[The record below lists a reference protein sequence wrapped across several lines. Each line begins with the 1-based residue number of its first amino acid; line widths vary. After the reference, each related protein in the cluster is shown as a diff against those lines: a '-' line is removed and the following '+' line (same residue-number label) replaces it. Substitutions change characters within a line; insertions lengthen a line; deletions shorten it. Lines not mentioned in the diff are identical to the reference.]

1 MRVLVVTSTFPQWQ
15 GDPRGRFL
23 LRHWEAR
30 AAAGDHVRVL
40 APRTAWVRGAL
51 ASACEVVRFAY
62 APAGMSSLTGR
73 FGILEN
79 IRDRPWR
86 ALLVPPFV
94 AALQRALVREIER
107 FSPDRIAAHMLA
119 PCGLVAVPVARAA
132 GLPCEV
138 YGHGTDVDVLL
149 ALPGP
154 LRRAA
159 FAALAG
165 AESVALPS
173 REKLARVA
181 AALGPAAPRT
191 LRVEAMTG
199 SVAVEPCSLEHVA
212 EDMAV
217 GTDVLFLGRLIRQK
231 GVDDLLTAA
240 SLMPARP
247 RLQIAGDGPERRR
260 LQGMAASLGVDAR
273 FHGFVEGPRKAALY
287 RRSALLCV
295 PSREIGGLSEGAPLV
310 IAEAKAYGLPV
321 VATAVGGIPELM
333 RDLYPQADLVQPG
346 APIALARALGRAL
359 ASARG

>member
-1 MRVLVVTSTFPQWQ
+1 VRLLVVTSTFPQWA

-30 AAAGDHVRVL
+30 AARGDAVRVL
-40 APRTAWVRGAL
+40 APRTAWVRGEL
-51 ASACEVVRFAY
+51 PPPCEVVRFAY
-62 APAGMSSLTGR
+62 APAGLSSLTGQ

-107 FSPDRIAAHMLA
+107 FRPDRIAAHMLA

-132 GLPCEV
+132 GVPCEV
-138 YGHGTDVDVLL
+138 YGHGTDVDLLL
-149 ALPGP
+149 ALPRP

-165 AESVALPS
+165 AESLALPS
-173 REKLARVA
+173 REKLGRVA
-181 AALGPAAPRT
+181 AALAGQGPP
-191 LRVEAMTG
+191 LRVETMAAG
-199 SVAVEPCSLEHVA
+199 VSAEPCAGEHVA
-212 EDMAV
+212 GGMSE

-260 LQGMAASLGVDAR
+260 LQGMAAALGVDAR

-295 PSREIGGLSEGAPLV
+295 PSREVGGLSEGAPLV

-346 APIALARALGRAL
+346 APAALARALGQAL
-359 ASARG
+359 AAARE

>member
-1 MRVLVVTSTFPQWQ
+1 MRVLVVTSTFPQWA

-30 AAAGDHVRVL
+30 AALGDRVRVL
-40 APRTAWVRGAL
+40 APRTAWVHGAL
-51 ASACEVVRFAY
+51 PSACEVVRFAY
-62 APAGMSSLTGR
+62 APAGMSSLTGQ

-107 FSPDRIAAHMLA
+107 FRPDRIAAHMLV
-119 PCGLVAVPVARAA
+119 PCGLVAGLVARAA
-132 GLPCEV
+132 GVPCEQ

-159 FAALAG
+159 FAALTD
-165 AESVALPS
+165 AESIALPS
-173 REKLARVA
+173 RDKLTRVA
-181 AALGPAAPRT
+181 AALGPAAPP
-191 LRVEAMTG
+191 LRVETMAAGVTVEACPMEPVPPDMPKG
-199 SVAVEPCSLEHVA
+199 S
-212 EDMAV
+212 
-217 GTDVLFLGRLIRQK
+217 DVLFLGRLIRQK

-240 SLMPARP
+240 SLMPTRP

-260 LQGMAASLGVDAR
+260 LQGKAAALGVDAR
-273 FHGFVEGPRKAALY
+273 FHGFVEGPQKAALY
-287 RRSALLCV
+287 RRAALLCV
-295 PSREIGGLSEGAPLV
+295 PSREVGALSEGAPLV

-333 RDLYPQADLVQPG
+333 RDLYPHADLVQPG
-346 APIALARALGRAL
+346 QPAALARALGQAL
-359 ASARG
+359 TAARG